1 MFLTKVFLRSDCNH
15 SYWKE
20 RFLARLPK
28 LFIEKV
34 RQKIRSQYNGEIPY
48 SNLTYGDLINFINSE
63 GLNLCTDLKL
73 K

>member
-20 RFLARLPK
+20 RFLAGLPK
-28 LFIEKV
+28 LFAEKI
-34 RQKIRSQYNGEIPY
+34 RQKIRNQYNGEIPY
-48 SNLTYGDLINFINSE
+48 SNSTYGDLRNFINSE